1 MAEPEL
7 MQQISNATVC
17 NFFYA
22 WFVVYAV
29 FFVLAILSLIGTF
42 VAVKKMGPAG
52 IALGVNA
59 TLTTLIAG
67 SFMMFYYIIC
77 DRALMP
83 LMNAKPHEPFMGNKN
98 RY

>member
-1 MAEPEL
+1 MAEPEW
-7 MQQISNATVC
+7 MQKITNATVC

-29 FFVLAILSLIGTF
+29 FFVLSLIALISVF
-42 VAVKKMGPAG
+42 FSAKKLGSALAP
-52 IALGVNA
+52 IAIQS
-59 TLTTLIAG
+59 TLTMLIAA

-77 DRALMP
+77 NRALLP

>member
-1 MAEPEL
+1 MAEPEW
-7 MQQISNATVC
+7 MQKISNSTVC

-29 FFVLAILSLIGTF
+29 FFAIAIIALIGTVF
-42 VAVKKMGPAG
+42 AAKKMGAAG
-52 IALGVNA
+52 IALGVQA

-83 LMNAKPHEPFMGNKN
+83 LMNAKPNEPFMNEIRK
-98 RY
+98 

>member
-1 MAEPEL
+1 MAEPEW
-7 MQQISNATVC
+7 MQKISNATVC

-29 FFVLAILSLIGTF
+29 IFVLAFLSLIGTSF
-42 VAVKKMGPAG
+42 LVKKMGPAG
-52 IALGVNA
+52 IALSVQA
-59 TLTTLIAG
+59 VITTLIAG

-77 DRALMP
+77 NRALLP